1 MYYYDNNSLKME
13 INFKYN
19 IGDIV
24 TLASIPPYNNLI
36 RHYLPNF
43 EFKPK
48 DYKIE
53 KCKYVV
59 KPNNKSEVLY
69 NLYAYCDDTL
79 EYNNWIP
86 ESCLDGTVNKH
97 MENVDFISHDKE
109 VLYIGDDVLCS
120 VFYGDYESPYLPP
133 DLTFSY
139 FGTIIG
145 LEFVMER
152 GLNKK
157 LVIVEGG
164 YPRYTK
170 DSIHIEFAPY
180 IVKNIDENF
189 VREYVKWCKKNRF
202 NPITESDANS
212 YHDKLLKNAKIWDK
226 VTDMYSNWSKIKNKE
241 QSKEKEKKTENKET
255 TKSKIENILKS
266 LSEDELK
273 ELKNQLKNGN
283 T

>member
-1 MYYYDNNSLKME
+1 MYFYENNSLKME

-19 IGDIV
+19 IDDIV
-24 TLASIPPYNNLI
+24 TLASIPPYSNLNRRYFI
-36 RHYLPNF
+36 NS

-59 KPNNKSEVLY
+59 KPNNESEILY
-69 NLYAYCDDTL
+69 NLYAYCDDIL
-79 EYNNWIP
+79 QYHNWIP
-86 ESCLDGTVNKH
+86 ESCLDGTGNEH

-120 VFYGDYESPYLPP
+120 VFYGDYENPYLPP

-139 FGTIIG
+139 LGTIIG
-145 LEFVMER
+145 LEFVIER

-157 LVIVEGG
+157 LAIIQGG
-164 YPRYTK
+164 YPK
-170 DSIHIEFAPY
+170 DSIQTEFAPY

-189 VREYVKWCKKNRF
+189 VREYIKWCKKNRF
-202 NPITESDANS
+202 NPIKESYIYSN
-212 YHDKLLKNAKIWDK
+212 HDKLLKYLKIWDK
-226 VTDMYSNWSKIKNKE
+226 VTDMYSNWNKIRNKE
-241 QSKEKEKKTENKET
+241 TSKEKEKNTANEET

-273 ELKNQLKNGN
+273 ELKNQIKNGN